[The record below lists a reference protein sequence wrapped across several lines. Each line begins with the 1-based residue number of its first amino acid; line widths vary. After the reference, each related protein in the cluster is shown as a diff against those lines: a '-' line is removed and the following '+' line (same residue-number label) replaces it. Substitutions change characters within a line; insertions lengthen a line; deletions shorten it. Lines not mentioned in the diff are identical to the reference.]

1 MNGMSSQRIAS
12 RAFPTEWELNWLE
25 ALLLLGSGSL
35 IVVLHQSLRLP
46 LSMPGW
52 QGIGWMALLI
62 IGRMSSRFRGA
73 ASVASVG
80 ASLTS
85 LVPVLRGGDSFIW
98 LIYLLPGPVMDAA
111 FYYMPRYA
119 NKLWFLVLLGG
130 VAHITKPLIRL
141 MINIITG
148 WPFGSFRFGVEY
160 PVATHF
166 LFGLIGGLLG
176 ALVVLG
182 LHRFLPK
189 SIS

>member
-1 MNGMSSQRIAS
+1 MNGMSSQKIAS
-12 RAFPTEWELNWLE
+12 RVFLTDWALTWLE
-25 ALLLLGSGSL
+25 ALLLLGSGAL

-46 LSMPGW
+46 LGMPGW
-52 QGIGWMALLI
+52 QGTGWMALLI
-62 IGRMSSRFRGA
+62 AGRMSSRFRGA

-85 LVPVLRGGDSFIW
+85 LVPMLRGGDSFMW
-98 LIYLLPGPVMDAA
+98 LLYLLPGPVMDAA
-111 FYYMPRYA
+111 FYYLPRYA

-141 MINIITG
+141 AINLITG

-160 PVATHF
+160 PVTTHF

-182 LHRFLPK
+182 LHCVSQK
-189 SIS
+189 SEA